1 VNYFPLIASA
11 SILAIAYVTLG
22 LEKLPKAVI
31 ALLAATAVLLLK
43 LLSQDEAFA
52 AIDFNVVFLLTGMM
66 IIVDI
71 TSHTGVFQWIAIKVA
86 KMVRGQPLAL
96 LIVFSLVTAVLSA
109 LLDNVTTVLL
119 VGPVSLL
126 ITRELRLDPVPF
138 MISEALASNIGG
150 TATLVGDPPNIMIG
164 SAAHLN
170 FMDFITNLAPGV
182 IVILIAFVVTLWF
195 VFRKRISAAPEL
207 RARIMSMD
215 EKKAIKDKPLLYKS
229 LVVVGLVITA
239 FLLHGSLGYEAG
251 EIALAGAAVLLLL
264 KGGSPEETLKEVD
277 WTTILF
283 FIGLFIVVGATVKAG
298 LINILAK
305 GLLDLTKGNPVVT
318 GLVIL
323 WASAFLSAFIDN
335 IPYVA
340 TMIPL
345 ILALKGS
352 MDVTPLWWALSLGA
366 CLGGN
371 GTLVGASANVVISG
385 IAGKSG
391 YPIHFL
397 RFTKYGMPIMI
408 QTLIISSIYLLLRY
422 YMPLLR

>member
-1 VNYFPLIASA
+1 MMNFPIIASA
-11 SILAIAYVTLG
+11 VILIGAYVAIST
-22 LEKLPKAVI
+22 EKVHKAII
-31 ALLAATAVLLLK
+31 ALIGAALVMLLK
-43 LLSQDEAFA
+43 LMSASEAFS
-52 AIDFNVVFLLTGMM
+52 AIDFNVIFLLMGMM
-66 IIVDI
+66 IVVNI
-71 TSHTGVFQWIAIKVA
+71 TSHTGIFQWLAIKAA
-86 KMVRGQPLAL
+86 KMVNGKPIAL
-96 LIVFSLVTAVLSA
+96 LIVFSVLTAVVSA

-119 VGPVSLL
+119 VGPVTLL
-126 ITRELRLDPVPF
+126 IARELKVDPVPF

-150 TATLVGDPPNIMIG
+150 TATLIGDPPNIMIG
-164 SAAHLN
+164 SAAN
-170 FMDFITNLAPGV
+170 FSFVDFGANLSPAV
-182 IVILIAFVVTLWF
+182 LIILFFFCLTLWF
-195 VFRKRISAAPEL
+195 VFRNRLKTTPEL
-207 RARIMSMD
+207 MAHIQTLD
-215 EKKAIKDKPLLYKS
+215 EKKAITNKPLLIKC
-229 LVVVGLVITA
+229 LLVIGTVILA
-239 FLLHGSLGYEAG
+239 FILHGWLGYEPG

-264 KGGSPEETLKEVD
+264 KGGSPEETLREVD

-283 FIGLFIVVGATVKAG
+283 FIGLFIVVGATVKSG
-298 LINILAK
+298 LINLLAK
-305 GLLDLTKGNPVVT
+305 GLLDLTKGDPVVT

-345 ILALKGS
+345 IIAMKGS
-352 MDVTPLWWALSLGA
+352 MDITPLWWALSLGA

-371 GTLVGASANVVISG
+371 GTLVGASANVVLSG
-385 IAGKSG
+385 ISGKSG

>member
-1 VNYFPLIASA
+1 MFNFPIIASA
-11 SILAIAYVTLG
+11 VILIGAYVAIST
-22 LEKLPKAVI
+22 EKVHKAII
-31 ALLAATAVLLLK
+31 ALIGAALVMLLK
-43 LLSQDEAFA
+43 LMSASEAFS
-52 AIDFNVVFLLTGMM
+52 AIDFNVIFLLMGMM
-66 IIVDI
+66 IIVNI
-71 TSHTGVFQWIAIKVA
+71 TSHTGVFQWLAIKAA
-86 KMVRGQPLAL
+86 KIARGKPIAL
-96 LIVFSLVTAVLSA
+96 LIIFSVLTAVISA
-109 LLDNVTTVLL
+109 FLDNVTTVLL
-119 VGPVSLL
+119 VGPVTLL
-126 ITRELRLDPVPF
+126 IARELKVDPVPF

-150 TATLVGDPPNIMIG
+150 TATLIGDPPNIMIG
-164 SAAHLN
+164 STANLS
-170 FMDFITNLAPGV
+170 FIDFGANLTPGV
-182 IVILIAFVVTLWF
+182 LVILLFFCLTLWV
-195 VFRKRISAAPEL
+195 VFRKRLQTTPEL
-207 RARIMSMD
+207 MARIQTLD
-215 EKKAIKDKPLLYKS
+215 EKKAITDKSMLIKS
-229 LVVVGLVITA
+229 LVVIGAVIAA
-239 FLLHGSLGYEAG
+239 FLVHSELGYEPG
-251 EIALAGAAVLLLL
+251 EIALAGAAILLLL

-298 LINILAK
+298 LINLLAK
-305 GLLDLTKGNPVVT
+305 WLLELTRGNPIVT
-318 GLVIL
+318 GLVVL

-408 QTLIISSIYLLLRY
+408 LTLIISSIYLLLRY